1 MALIGKKRRLSS
13 VSRGRYVKIIPM
25 NEIDFIE
32 DYQVLK
38 ASNKALEQTNCA
50 LEKQV
55 RQFAEQLQNLTR
67 TLDWYKRQM
76 FGRKSEKQ
84 INLDSSQAELF
95 TNNRP
100 EPTEPPQSTEIKAH
114 HRVAKK
120 KHEQDSNDT
129 GLRFDDSVPRVVI
142 EVPVPELEGPDAED
156 YTVVGYNEVN
166 RLAQQPGSNYI
177 LVYRTPV
184 VKRKSDQSF
193 LPSTLPANVLE
204 GCVADVSFLAGMMVD
219 KAVYHLPLYRQHQRL
234 LQNRIRLARSTL
246 TNLMTRAI
254 SLIEPIYHAQWN
266 SVLSSDVLAMDEV
279 PIKAGRSAQKQGMQQ
294 TYFWPIYGDQN
305 EVVFTWSKSRG
316 SQHAIEQLR
325 SFKGTLLSDGHGAY
339 VTAIETLNKHENK
352 ITHASCWAH
361 ARRYFERALAMEPQ
375 LAQEALNQIAKLYQL
390 EKQWRE
396 QELSADSVL
405 ENRQKQSEPIV
416 REFFDWAFKIR
427 NDASLLPSNPLSKA
441 LHYVMERH
449 DALKVFLAN
458 PFVQLD
464 TNHLERALRVIP
476 MGRKNFMFCWS
487 ELGAVQLG
495 MLQSLMVTCRLHDI
509 NPYTYLLDV
518 LQRVG
523 SHPASRVDEL
533 IPRNWKRLFSDQPM
547 GAVYP

>member
-1 MALIGKKRRLSS
+1 
-13 VSRGRYVKIIPM
+13 M
-25 NEIDFIE
+25 NEIDLIE
-32 DYQVLK
+32 DNQVLK
-38 ASNKALEQTNCA
+38 ARNKALEQANLTLEKTNLA
-50 LEKQV
+50 LEKQLL
-55 RQFAEQLQNLTR
+55 QFAEKLQNLTQ
-67 TLDWYKRQM
+67 TLDWFKRQM

-84 INLDSSQAELF
+84 INLDCSQAELF
-95 TNNRP
+95 ANNRP
-100 EPTEPPQSTEIKAH
+100 EPTEPAQS
-114 HRVAKK
+114 
-120 KHEQDSNDT
+120 T

-142 EVPVPELEGPDAED
+142 EVPVPELQGPNAAD

-177 LVYRTPV
+177 LVYRSPV

-193 LPSTLPANVLE
+193 LPVPTPANVLE

-234 LQNRIRLARSTL
+234 LQNGIRLARSTL

-254 SLIEPIYHAQWN
+254 NLIEPIYHAQRH
-266 SVLSSDVLAMDEV
+266 SVLSGQVLAMDEV
-279 PIKAGRSAQKQGMQQ
+279 PMKVGRDAHKKGMQQ
-294 TYFWPIYGDQN
+294 TYFWPMYGDQD

-316 SQHAIEQLR
+316 SQHAIEQLCT
-325 SFKGTLLSDGHGAY
+325 FKGTLLSDGYSAY
-339 VTAIETLNKHENK
+339 DNAVKTLNKNECN

-361 ARRYFERALAMEPQ
+361 ARRYFERALVMEPQ
-375 LAQEALNQIAKLYQL
+375 LAQDALNQIAKLYQL

-396 QELSADSVL
+396 QNLSADQVL
-405 ENRQKQSEPIV
+405 ENRQQHSEPIV
-416 REFFDWAFKIR
+416 REFFDWAFEIR

-441 LHYVMERH
+441 LHYVLERH
-449 DALKVFLAN
+449 DSLKVFLAN

-476 MGRKNFMFCWS
+476 MGRKNFLFCWS

-495 MLQSLMVTCRLHDI
+495 MLQSLMVTCRLHGI

-533 IPRNWKRLFSDQPM
+533 IPRNWKRLFATQPM
-547 GAVYP
+547 GSA